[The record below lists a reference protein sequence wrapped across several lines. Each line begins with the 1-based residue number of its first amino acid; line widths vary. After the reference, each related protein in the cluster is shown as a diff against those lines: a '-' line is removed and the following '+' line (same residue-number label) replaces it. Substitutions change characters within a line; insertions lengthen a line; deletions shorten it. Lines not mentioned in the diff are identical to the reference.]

1 MPELPARAPRRTD
14 ETAPFWDACAQ
25 GRLVVPRC
33 TACSE
38 LIWYPRRTCP
48 TCGNSGVEWIE
59 TRGVGEVYS
68 YSIIRKGSGPFRD
81 AGPYVLAIVELSEG
95 LRLMTNIVIDDPERV
110 TVGMPVKVRFQPA
123 GDAGDSVPR
132 FEPA

>member
-1 MPELPARAPRRTD
+1 
-14 ETAPFWDACAQ
+14 
-25 GRLVVPRC
+25 
-33 TACSE
+33 
-38 LIWYPRRTCP
+38 
-48 TCGNSGVEWIE
+48 VEWIE
-59 TRGVGEVYS
+59 TSGVGGVYS
-68 YSIIRKGSGPFRD
+68 YSVIRKGSGPFRD

-95 LRLMTNIVIDDPERV
+95 LRLMTNIVTDDPERV